1 MLYRGEKAFCSSSCR
16 SEEILIDEQKEK
28 TNKVGDDFEKP
39 NSPEESFESSLFI
52 AT

>member
-16 SEEILIDEQKEK
+16 SEEILIEEEKEK
-28 TNKVGDDFEKP
+28 TNNGADP
-39 NSPEESFESSLFI
+39 NSREESYESSLFI